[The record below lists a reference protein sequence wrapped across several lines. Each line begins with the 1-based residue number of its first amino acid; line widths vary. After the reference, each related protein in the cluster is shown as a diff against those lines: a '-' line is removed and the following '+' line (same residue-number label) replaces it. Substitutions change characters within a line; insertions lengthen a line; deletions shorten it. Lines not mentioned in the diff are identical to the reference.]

1 MLCSFVSNEQIK
13 QDFFAILLI
22 EYMYIYDK
30 IVRTRLVT
38 HTHKHT
44 SEIKIHKEKKKVQLL
59 HIRVVQMW
67 ISIILLASLCFII
80 RL

>member
-38 HTHKHT
+38 HTHTHT
-44 SEIKIHKEKKKVQLL
+44 NVA
-59 HIRVVQMW
+59 
-67 ISIILLASLCFII
+67 LA
-80 RL
+80 R

>member
-38 HTHKHT
+38 HTHMWH
-44 SEIKIHKEKKKVQLL
+44 SRGNSSLAPPSDHY
-59 HIRVVQMW
+59 VQMH
-67 ISIILLASLCFII
+67 SLS
-80 RL
+80 LK